1 MSIKQSIATLFL
13 FFSVSFNASAII
25 ITSGPHSG
33 QIFASQISYTQF
45 VYGLGCSSDFGSSG
59 FSEPFGVIPGTME
72 STVHYYEYDAEDT
85 DCTGQYTGG
94 PFTETITFKCP
105 EGSTYD
111 AMMGTCSE
119 VTEPQNRCEIL
130 MEQGEVVEVWWDE
143 AAFGRDMV
151 GNYWCASGSSCTTQ
165 VQTFVGCDSGR
176 CFGDAYHTGL
186 ECDHGITDGF
196 CSDSSCTDALPPGG
210 TNPDPEPEDPTHNPE
225 DPTDPITD
233 PDKEPDSDT
242 TPVTP
247 DTPSDKPT
255 VEQPEVKPETDTAVL
270 EAVTGMNADVNTAL
284 NNMNLDINKSSADI
298 QNQLLTLNSSV
309 TRNSQVIQEQ
319 QMNDNRIY
327 ENTKSLIQRANAD
340 ITTAVNRNTNAV
352 DGVSSQVGNLS
363 NEIGSIGNEVT
374 AIADE
379 LYSIGDSINGL
390 ENLDLTGEKGS
401 TCPFNQDSS
410 TCNGYYEQLYPE
422 GFEGIAEAQ
431 FSQLE
436 SEVKGVIDGMFSL
449 DVSNASA
456 PNFCMDVMQF
466 GSFCFDD
473 YVDLSWIFTFIRAC
487 MMFSAVMLCRQL
499 VFGG

>member
-1 MSIKQSIATLFL
+1 MIIKQSIATLFL
-13 FFSVSFNASAII
+13 FFGVSFSAFAIVI
-25 ITSGPHSG
+25 SSGPHSSRT
-33 QIFASQISYTQF
+33 FATNIEYLSF
-45 VYGLGCSSDFGSSG
+45 VNGLGCSTDFGTY
-59 FSEPFGVIPGTME
+59 SEPIGAIPGNMQFE
-72 STVHYYEYDAEDT
+72 VWYFEYVDAE
-85 DCTGQYTGG
+85 CTERKGDVSDDSVKLIVT
-94 PFTETITFKCP
+94 FTCP
-105 EGSTYD
+105 EGETYNSITG
-111 AMMGTCSE
+111 ACQAGQELT
-119 VTEPQNRCEIL
+119 RCEVL
-130 MEQGEVVEVWWDE
+130 MEQGDVVEVWWDE

-165 VQTFVGCDSGR
+165 LQTFVGCDSGR
-176 CFGDAYHTGL
+176 CFADAYHTGV
-186 ECDHGITDGF
+186 ECEHGSLDGF
-196 CSDSSCTDALPPGG
+196 CSDSTCSTELPPGG
-210 TNPDPEPEDPTHNPE
+210 TEPDPEDPTHNPD
-225 DPTDPITD
+225 DPTGTITD

-247 DTPSDKPT
+247 DTPAEKPE
-255 VEQPEVKPETDTAVL
+255 VEQPEVKPETDTAVM
-270 EAVTGMNADVNTAL
+270 EAITGMNADINTAL
-284 NNMNLDINKSSADI
+284 NNLNQDVNKSSADI
-298 QNQLLTLNSSV
+298 QNQLITLNSSV

-319 QMNDNRIY
+319 QTNDNRIY
-327 ENTKSLIQRANAD
+327 ENTKALIQNANAD

-352 DGVSSQVGNLS
+352 NGVSSQVGTLA
-363 NEIGSIGNEVT
+363 NEVGNIGNEVT
-374 AIADE
+374 AITDE

-390 ENLDLTGEKGS
+390 ENLDLTGAKGG

-431 FSQLE
+431 FAQLE
-436 SEVKGVIDGMFSL
+436 TEVKSVVDGMFTL